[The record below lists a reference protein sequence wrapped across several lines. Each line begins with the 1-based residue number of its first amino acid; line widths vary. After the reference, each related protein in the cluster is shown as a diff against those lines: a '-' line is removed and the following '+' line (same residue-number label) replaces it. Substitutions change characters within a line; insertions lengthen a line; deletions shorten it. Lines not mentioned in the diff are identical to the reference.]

1 MEVQSI
7 LEAGTLNMARM
18 WEATARSIGGRW
30 ARWDDAWAV
39 DSGLRTRVFNRVTI
53 LRRLP
58 SSAAPELVAR
68 INKFYG
74 VNPDGGEYLINDPW
88 ATLRLEP
95 HGFER
100 WWSLPFMVRP
110 PGGAPRRDADLEIRR
125 VRSKHDLEVFVQTLV
140 QGFAIA
146 ELEQL
151 SASRIMSKKVLAD
164 GAMRCWVGIAEGRAV
179 GTSVAHVSDGVVGVY
194 LISVVP
200 AMRRRGFGETL
211 TWQATLADHTAPST
225 LQSSELGRPVYE
237 RMGYV
242 TALECATW
250 VNTTRVPVH

>member
-1 MEVQSI
+1 MQAI
-7 LEAGTLNMARM
+7 LEAGALNMARM
-18 WEATARSIGGRW
+18 WEAPARSIGGRW

-53 LRRLP
+53 LRRLD
-58 SSAAPELVAR
+58 SSSAPELVAR

-88 ATLRLEP
+88 ATLRLEA

-110 PGGAPRRDADLEIRR
+110 PGGAPRRDSDLEIRS
-125 VRSKHDLEVFVQTLV
+125 VRSKHDLDVFVQTLV
-140 QGFAIA
+140 QAFAIA
-146 ELEQL
+146 ELENVP
-151 SASRIMSKKVLAD
+151 ASLFMNEKVLAD
-164 GAMRCWVGIAEGRAV
+164 GAMRCWVGIADDRAI
-179 GTSVAHVSDGVVGVY
+179 GTSVAYVSDGVVGVY

-211 TWQATLADHTAPST
+211 TWQATLADDTAPST
-225 LQSSELGRPVYE
+225 LQSSESGRPVYE

-250 VNTTRVPVH
+250 VNTARIPGR